1 MSGWV
6 GKFVSYGVD
15 GAGEG
20 DIRFQDTWLRLFQE
34 QDPRGRYL
42 MKMIRKA
49 DQACKSWARAG
60 VLPACRLGTGRG
72 PEASCEAVK
81 EGTCRQ

>member
-49 DQACKSWARAG
+49 DQALKSWARAG
-60 VLPACRLGTGRG
+60 MLPAFRLGTWRV

>member
-6 GKFVSYGVD
+6 GTFVSYGVD

-34 QDPRGRYL
+34 KDPRGKYL

-49 DQACKSWARAG
+49 DQALKSWARAG
-60 VLPACRLGTGRG
+60 AFPAFCLKTQSSR
-72 PEASCEAVK
+72 
-81 EGTCRQ
+81 